1 LLDKIRSFYGF
12 TRMPYGLNCRFS
24 LALPYGRI
32 NIRMA
37 SDSDLWIRRYHPAPG
52 SKMQLVCF
60 PHAGGSASF
69 YLPVSAALTPAID
82 VAAVQYPGRQ
92 DRRTEPGASSIQD
105 LADAIFHAVR
115 PLADR
120 SLAFFGHSMGA
131 ILAYEVAARL
141 EDAGAAPL
149 ARLYVSGRR
158 APSCHREETLHQQT
172 DQALIAEL
180 KHLSGTNSDLLADP
194 EALEMILPAIKSD
207 YRAIETYRPSDTR
220 PLQAPITAVIG
231 GEDSRVTVDEAKA
244 WHRHSTASFDLR
256 VLPGGHFYLIDRGHE
271 VIHLIAKDLA
281 LHEAKGRQT

>member
-1 LLDKIRSFYGF
+1 
-12 TRMPYGLNCRFS
+12 
-24 LALPYGRI
+24 
-32 NIRMA
+32 MA

-52 SKMQLVCF
+52 SKVQLVCF

-69 YLPVSAALTPAID
+69 YFPVSAALTPFID

-92 DRRTEPGASSIQD
+92 DRRAEPNVCSIPD

-131 ILAYEVAARL
+131 ILAYEVAVRL

-158 APSCHREETLHQQT
+158 APSCQRQESMHQQT

-180 KHLSGTNSDLLADP
+180 KHLSGTSSDLLADP
-194 EALEMILPAIKSD
+194 EALAMILPAIKSD
-207 YRAIETYRPSDTR
+207 YRAIETYRPSGTR
-220 PLQAPITAVIG
+220 PLRAPVTAVIG
-231 GEDSRVTVDEAKA
+231 GEDSRVTVDEANA

-256 VLPGGHFYLIDRGHE
+256 VLPGGHFYLIDRSRE
-271 VIHLIAKDLA
+271 VIHLIARDLA
-281 LHEAKGRQT
+281 LHEARPPGNVVR